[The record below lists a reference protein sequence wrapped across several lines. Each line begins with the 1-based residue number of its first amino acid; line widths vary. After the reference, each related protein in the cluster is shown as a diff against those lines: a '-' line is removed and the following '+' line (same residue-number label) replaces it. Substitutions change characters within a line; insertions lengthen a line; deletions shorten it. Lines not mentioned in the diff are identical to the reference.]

1 MNISGYVIS
10 RWSGL
15 DLACIKLVEESTNL
29 KNIRYE
35 QRRKVKISEEVWTI
49 GSPQGFD
56 FSYSSGVIHH
66 PSRTPEDCRLNRFNH
81 YYGQEVHTFI
91 QIAAAT
97 DFGSSGSP
105 LFNSS
110 GRVIGMISNKMEDS
124 VTGLAILIGQILIA
138 YYSISR
144 NSNRRRIIT
153 APVIVDQ

>member
-110 GRVIGMISNKMEDS
+110 GRVIGMISNKMEGS
-124 VTGLAILIGQILIA
+124 IIGLAIPIGQILIA
-138 YYSISR
+138 WHKYKQE
-144 NSNRRRIIT
+144 NNL
-153 APVIVDQ
+153 